1 MSDYIL
7 PEDICI
13 RDCKGVYSLV
23 ISFRDTQITRDGS
36 FRSISASRDTRF
48 KPEVIGPKLLAEW
61 GKE

>member
-13 RDCKGVYSLV
+13 RDCEGGYSLV
-23 ISFRDTQITRDGS
+23 ISFRDIQITRDGS
-36 FRSISASRDTRF
+36 FRIIDASRGTFF

>member
-13 RDCKGVYSLV
+13 RDCEGGYSLV

-36 FRSISASRDTRF
+36 FRSIGATRGTRF

>member
-1 MSDYIL
+1 MSYYIL

-13 RDCKGVYSLV
+13 RDCKDGYGLA
-23 ISFRDTQITRDGS
+23 ISFRDTQITGDGS
-36 FRSISASRDTRF
+36 FRIIDASRNTRF